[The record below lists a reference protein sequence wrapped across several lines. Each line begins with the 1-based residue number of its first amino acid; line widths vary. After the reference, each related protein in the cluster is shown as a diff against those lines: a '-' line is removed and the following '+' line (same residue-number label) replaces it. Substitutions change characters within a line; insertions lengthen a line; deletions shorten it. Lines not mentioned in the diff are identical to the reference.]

1 MDTDASDTGI
11 GVLSQ
16 VDDEGR
22 ERFIAYGSRLLTKS
36 ERKYCVTRR
45 EILAVVTFIQQYRP
59 YLICRKFTLRTDHGS
74 VTWLRNFKEPEGQL
88 ARWLERLQE
97 LDFEIVHRR
106 GSAHRNADSLSR
118 LPCRQCGRA
127 SHGTTS
133 EIAATALQG
142 PLVKPSDSLHEQQ
155 LADQSLGPIIWGRET
170 SNKPGARSFEAAT
183 SKSTR
188 RLLQIWDQLVLHQG
202 VLYRQCNSPDGSG
215 RLQVVVPDSLR
226 QEVLSDLHKGALGG
240 HLGTD
245 KTLGRLKE
253 RFYWPGHYKD
263 VRE

>member
-1 MDTDASDTGI
+1 M
-11 GVLSQ
+11 
-16 VDDEGR
+16 DDEGR
-22 ERFIAYGSRLLTKS
+22 ERFIAYGSRLLTKP

-45 EILAVVTFIQQYRP
+45 EILAVVTFVQQYRP

-183 SKSTR
+183 QVHADCYKSGISWFCIKACCIGSAIVLTVPEGSRLWCQTVCGRRCSQTCTRGLSVAIWAQTRPWGALKSTFTGQDTTR
-188 RLLQIWDQLVLHQG
+188 
-202 VLYRQCNSPDGSG
+202 
-215 RLQVVVPDSLR
+215 
-226 QEVLSDLHKGALGG
+226 
-240 HLGTD
+240 T
-245 KTLGRLKE
+245 
-253 RFYWPGHYKD
+253 
-263 VRE
+263 